1 MSEQEWVCV
10 NMSWGSVKDTSAFI
24 NGTFRTSLQEGP
36 RSLVAM
42 G

>member
-1 MSEQEWVCV
+1 MSEQECV

-24 NGTFRTSLQEGP
+24 KGTFRTSLQEGP
-36 RSLVAM
+36 RCLVAM